1 MLLLTYAETGPYD
14 SALDL
19 RIDADGAFEAVGG
32 SYVSHRH
39 SRRLDARDLA
49 ALTSDLAALTSDDAR
64 DETTGAVP
72 RDFARVLRWTGGVR
86 RWHGPPPTDA
96 ALARVLARLRDL
108 SAR

>member
-1 MLLLTYAETGPYD
+1 MLPLTYAETGPYD

-39 SRRLDARDLA
+39 AGRLDAREQA
-49 ALTSDLAALTSDDAR
+49 ALTSDLATLTSDDAR
-64 DETTGAVP
+64 GDDVP
-72 RDFARVLRWTGGVR
+72 RDFARVLTWTGGAR
-86 RWHGPPPTDA
+86 RWHGPPPADA

-108 SAR
+108 LAR